1 MEGEIGVDSVPGQGS
16 VFWFTARFQV
26 QEGSQETGLPDAN
39 FRFALA
45 GLPEATSH
53 VLEAQLKEWGYA
65 ARIIP
70 PDAGGLLQLRDGGA
84 AQCHD
89 DRALLIF
96 GAEGGISPGMLDFL
110 QKVHQE
116 PALEGLRL
124 IMAHSLYEQEEA
136 RKPTALS
143 IAEFLPLPMRKAH
156 LKALLDRSR
165 DAFPLP
171 AVAEAAPITE
181 GALST
186 ARLLVTEDNA
196 VNQRVAIAILRK
208 LGFCADVAANGLEAV
223 ELLRT
228 REYDLVFMDC
238 QMPEMDGFQA
248 TRAIREMERGARRV
262 PILAMTANAMQ
273 GDRERCLEAG
283 MDDYISKPITI
294 VDLKGALHRWL
305 PPV

>member
-1 MEGEIGVDSVPGQGS
+1 
-16 VFWFTARFQV
+16 
-26 QEGSQETGLPDAN
+26 
-39 FRFALA
+39 
-45 GLPEATSH
+45 
-53 VLEAQLKEWGYA
+53 
-65 ARIIP
+65 
-70 PDAGGLLQLRDGGA
+70 
-84 AQCHD
+84 
-89 DRALLIF
+89 
-96 GAEGGISPGMLDFL
+96 
-110 QKVHQE
+110 
-116 PALEGLRL
+116 
-124 IMAHSLYEQEEA
+124 
-136 RKPTALS
+136 
-143 IAEFLPLPMRKAH
+143 MRKAH

-181 GALST
+181 GSLST

-208 LGFCADVAANGLEAV
+208 LGFCADVANNGLEAV
-223 ELLRT
+223 AMIRAQP
-228 REYDLVFMDC
+228 YDLVFMDC

-248 TRAIREMERGARRV
+248 TRAIRELEGGDRRV

-305 PPV
+305 SPA